1 MNYEISYMVVY
12 TESDAV
18 RKTDEIDL
26 GKGWFIGFPIKKI
39 TNFSNHIWRLNSKTS
54 QKDLTTNPK
63 PQPIEL
69 LTGSTTSL
77 NFDLSQNFEF
87 SNITAFVKNTTV
99 RIEEIENF
107 EINDLEPGEDVHIE
121 VIYSF
126 DPIRILGID
135 FESTTDELIFSSK
148 TSALMSTLVTSNVG
162 QNQMTLSWEPIDA
175 QTYHVTYCH
184 TEDKCLEDQDLG

>member
-1 MNYEISYMVVY
+1 M
-12 TESDAV
+12 
-18 RKTDEIDL
+18 
-26 GKGWFIGFPIKKI
+26 
-39 TNFSNHIWRLNSKTS
+39 
-54 QKDLTTNPK
+54 
-63 PQPIEL
+63 
-69 LTGSTTSL
+69 

-107 EINDLEPGEDVHIE
+107 EINDLEPGEEVHIE